1 MLFIIFAIGGALS
14 TSINMLTTFRFLGG
28 CSVAC
33 VALNPSIAG
42 DMFVQEQRG
51 KAMSMI
57 YFCFMVGPMIG
68 PIAGSYIGQSKG
80 WRWNFWFIAILTAVF
95 ELILLFCFRET
106 YKVRILEQKAT
117 RLQKETGNQNIR
129 SKYDTGRTQS
139 QVFTD
144 AIVRPVK
151 LLFLSPIVLFVSTY
165 ISVLYGITYIIMTV
179 TASAFETVYNFSEG
193 AVGLTYLGQGEKI
206 IIPSSGSHD

>member
-1 MLFIIFAIGGALS
+1 MLIA
-14 TSINMLTTFRFLGG
+14 FRFLGG

-42 DMFVQEQRG
+42 DMFIQEQRG

-68 PIAGSYIGQSKG
+68 PIAGSYLGQSKG
-80 WRWNFWFIAILTAVF
+80 WRWNFWFIAILTAAF

-106 YKVRILEQKAT
+106 YKVRILEQKAQ
-117 RLQKETGNQNIR
+117 RLRKETGNQNIR
-129 SKYDTGRTQS
+129 SKYDTERTQS
-139 QVFTD
+139 EVFTD
-144 AIVRPVK
+144 AIVRPLK
-151 LLFLSPIVLFVSTY
+151 FLFLSPIVLFVSIY

-193 AVGLTYLGQGEKI
+193 AVGLTYLGQGERVT
-206 IIPSSGSHD
+206 IPSSGSQD